1 MNRIAVIVIGSN
13 STRVLAADACEDLTN
28 EMRGRAET
36 RLFLGMTEDG
46 IISNEAMHYT
56 VQCVSELKKSAEST
70 GAQLLGI
77 YATSASRDAK
87 NSAALSALIKAET
100 GHSLTILSGD
110 EEAAYSFFGAA
121 GHDRCGVIDIGGGS
135 TEVVLGEG
143 MCIAC
148 AKSMQLGASR
158 LFKEQPV
165 NCLNDVEK
173 ARYLAQQTIRTLPSA
188 LIRHESVNKFVLI
201 GGTGTSIARL
211 LGEKPENC
219 TIGKETVEILLKKI
233 AETPR
238 DKRADIPNF
247 PSARIDILPTGMT
260 ILLALMDELKLGKVT
275 VSERVNADGL
285 LRSFVH
291 KKFA

>member
-13 STRVLAADACEDLTN
+13 STRVLAADACENLTN
-28 EMRGRAET
+28 EMRGRADT
-36 RLFLGMTEDG
+36 RLFLGMSEDG
-46 IISNEAMHYT
+46 RITDEAMQYT
-56 VQCVSELKKSAEST
+56 AQCVSELKKSAEDT

-87 NSAALSALIKAET
+87 NSAELSDLIKAKT
-100 GHSLTILSGD
+100 GHPLTILSGD

-121 GHDRCGVIDIGGGS
+121 GNERCGVIDIGGGS

-143 MCIAC
+143 MHIDC

-158 LFKEQPV
+158 LFKSQPI
-165 NCLNDVEK
+165 NCVSDIEK
-173 ARYLAQQTIRTLPSA
+173 ARQIARETVRMLPSA
-188 LIRHESVNKFVLI
+188 LLQHDAVSKFVLI
-201 GGTGTSIARL
+201 GGTGTSVARL

-219 TIGKETVEILLKKI
+219 IIDKATVETLLNKI
-233 AETPR
+233 ADTPR
-238 DKRADIPNF
+238 DKRADIPHF
-247 PSARIDILPTGMT
+247 PLTRIDILPTGMT
-260 ILLALMDELKLGKVT
+260 ILLALMDEMQLEKVT

-291 KKFA
+291 KKFS